1 MAFSVTSGMCFM
13 NAETVST
20 TGVLCFNAD
29 PLAAASSSQRAS
41 RKWTVQVAAASAKK
55 LLIQLFPIHDLT
67 AASAM
72 TSANSVMMASGAEL
86 SFVAPYDTGPITK
99 IQVRG
104 AAGVATFTATKT
116 G

>member
-1 MAFSVTSGMCFM
+1 MAFTVTSGMTGLFL

-20 TGVLCFNAD
+20 TGVLVFD
-29 PLAAASSSQRAS
+29 QSIAACGRGPRKVSVDVSAS
-41 RKWTVQVAAASAKK
+41 SAKK
-55 LLIQLFPIHDLT
+55 LLIQCFPVHDLT

-72 TSANSVMMASGAEL
+72 TSANSVMMASGGSY
-86 SFVAPYDTGPITK
+86 SFVAPYDMGPISK

-104 AAGVATFTATKT
+104 AAGVATFTMNKT